1 MKPLRDI
8 LIVVVLGSVVVWF
21 VVGFIEKSH
30 DASVSY
36 STVVQDATLACRN
49 DGMDCHFSSIE
60 SAQQYLNSPE
70 HQAKVKARAEE
81 ETRRKKA
88 GEDFDVYANC
98 VSKVKNQKQM
108 DACKKE
114 RAKQLAARPAP

>member
-1 MKPLRDI
+1 
-8 LIVVVLGSVVVWF
+8 
-21 VVGFIEKSH
+21 
-30 DASVSY
+30 
-36 STVVQDATLACRN
+36 
-49 DGMDCHFSSIE
+49 MDCHFSSIE